1 MRTDPDLS
9 FERRLWQSGLKYIA
23 GLDEAGRGA
32 LAGPVAVG
40 AVVLP
45 AVVRPAVVRPHD
57 TSHLL
62 RMRGPADGRR
72 SCGLPDGSLA
82 GVRDSKQMTPLE
94 RETAAPRIKELA
106 LAWAV
111 GLASADE
118 IDSEGIV
125 AATRLAALRAMEQLA
140 VFPDYLLTDFRL
152 ELPQL
157 DISQTALVR
166 GDAKCLSI
174 AAASVLAKTT
184 RDALMREMDLQ
195 VPGYGLGRHKGYGT
209 PAHLLALKRM
219 GRSPIHRKSF
229 SIKAML

>member
-1 MRTDPDLS
+1 MRINPDLS
-9 FERRLWQSGLKYIA
+9 FERYLWQGGLRYIA

-45 AVVRPAVVRPHD
+45 GNLPHLDRPH
-57 TSHLL
+57 LL
-62 RMRGPADGRR
+62 
-72 SCGLPDGSLA
+72 SKLA

-106 LAWAV
+106 VAWGV
-111 GLASADE
+111 GMASPDE

-125 AATRLAALRAMEQLA
+125 VATRLAALRAVEQLA
-140 VFPDYLLTDFRL
+140 LFPDYLLTDFRL

-157 DISQTALVR
+157 DIPQTALVK

-209 PAHLLALKRM
+209 AAHLQALKSM
-219 GRSPIHRKSF
+219 GYSPIHRKSF
-229 SIKAML
+229 SVKASA